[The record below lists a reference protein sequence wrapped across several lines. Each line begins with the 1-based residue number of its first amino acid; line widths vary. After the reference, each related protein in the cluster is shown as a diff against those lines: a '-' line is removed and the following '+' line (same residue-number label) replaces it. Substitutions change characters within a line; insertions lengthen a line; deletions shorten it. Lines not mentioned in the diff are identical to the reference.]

1 MLEALH
7 NSVDAIFGPPL
18 RWFFG
23 YVNTFLDSFY
33 MPTARIVAVGFF
45 ILTMIWV
52 YFGLKK
58 TYVNLEAPSKRFWC
72 DLRLWTVISM
82 LPHIIVY
89 FYF

>member
-1 MLEALH
+1 MLESL
-7 NSVDAIFGPPL
+7 NSVIDGVFGPPL

-23 YVNTFLDSFY
+23 NVNAVLDTVY

-45 ILTMIWV
+45 IVTMIWV
-52 YFGLKK
+52 YFGLRKD
-58 TYVNLEAPSKRFWC
+58 YVNLEAPSKHFWA
-72 DLRLWTVISM
+72 DLRLWTIVSM